1 MKRLLLPLLAALAL
15 PTAVN
20 AGSYDCEYRW
30 PNASQGGSFVFKVR
44 KIRNQ
49 YFDIS
54 FSRTY
59 PDAYEHNES
68 KDFLVLYKAYSA
80 EDMGIVD
87 VRIINKNTLAFV
99 ISNTQIIAE
108 GMHKGHGN
116 TGFGRC
122 KKIE

>member
-1 MKRLLLPLLAALAL
+1 MKRLLLPLLAGLAL

-30 PNASQGGSFVFKVR
+30 PNTSQGGSIVFKVR

-49 YFDIS
+49 YFDNS

-99 ISNTQIIAE
+99 FSTTYIVADGI
-108 GMHKGHGN
+108 HKGDGS